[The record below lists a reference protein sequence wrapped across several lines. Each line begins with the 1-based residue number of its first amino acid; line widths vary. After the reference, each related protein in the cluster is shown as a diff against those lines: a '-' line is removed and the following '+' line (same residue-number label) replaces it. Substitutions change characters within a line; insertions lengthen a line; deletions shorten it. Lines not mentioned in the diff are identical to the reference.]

1 MKNTISLLGWI
12 GVIFTTLALI
22 LTLLTTYQFVYVKY
36 FNGYYTLQLCIVVTM
51 IIWSINMLIFRKN
64 FKNIVY
70 PITCVLIA
78 CATVFFM
85 YMRVY

>member
-12 GVIFTTLALI
+12 GVILTTLALI

-36 FNGYYTLQLCIVVTM
+36 FNGYYTLQLSIVVTM
-51 IIWSINMLIFRKN
+51 IIWSINMIVFRKN

-78 CATVFFM
+78 CVTMFFM
-85 YMRVY
+85 YMKVY

>member
-12 GVIFTTLALI
+12 GVILTTLALI

-36 FNGYYTLQLCIVVTM
+36 FNGYYTLQLSIVVTM
-51 IIWSINMLIFRKN
+51 IIWSINMIVFRKN

-78 CATVFFM
+78 CATMFFM
-85 YMRVY
+85 YMKVY